1 ARSGGRLAAAAAG
14 AAQGAGP
21 IDDLF
26 DGRLGVVTALGK
38 RIPIADIYPVFACS
52 IGGTQTERMLS
63 ADVQCSVFQ
72 IRTPGGE
79 IHTIPVSEIR
89 SFHSLTEDLVKQIER
104 LARERAEAE
113 RKAAESQATSE
124 SVKDSKPFGF
134 AAFTQL
140 ARSLETPMPDP
151 APAEPA
157 PEPPEAPPEPAPDV
171 HPEADP
177 E

>member
-1 ARSGGRLAAAAAG
+1 
-14 AAQGAGP
+14 
-21 IDDLF
+21 
-26 DGRLGVVTALGK
+26 
-38 RIPIADIYPVFACS
+38 
-52 IGGTQTERMLS
+52 MLS

-104 LARERAEAE
+104 SARERAEAE

-151 APAEPA
+151 APAEPD